1 MPTYLH
7 DAPFPRGGANLHENT
22 MTTLRVPD
30 RFRVPKI
37 VWFWLERLGLTPM
50 AVLRHARLPS
60 ALYDGERTSVTTAQ
74 FFALWR
80 GIAELRPQPDL
91 GLRLARELELGQ
103 LPPATLASFYA
114 RDYRDALGRLS
125 RFKQLCSPEEMHL
138 HEARGQCTVELA
150 WMHTREPTPPLLV
163 DATLALILELGRRGT
178 QTALKPVRVE
188 LVRPRGA
195 KRVLE
200 GFFGCGVSFGA
211 ARDMLVLRA
220 SDLARR
226 FVTHN
231 PELLEMLQPSLVM
244 ALSGQ
249 QKDGAVHEPVKWTL
263 KRLLADNRPDIQAV
277 SRELGVSSRTLQ
289 RRIAEEGATFR
300 ALLAEARR
308 ELARIYLRE
317 PSIEINQVAHLVGYE
332 DPNSFYR
339 AFRSWEGTTPGRWR
353 SRDERAGT
361 AAYHPRSTD
370 TMV

>member
-1 MPTYLH
+1 
-7 DAPFPRGGANLHENT
+7 

-37 VWFWLERLGLTPM
+37 VWIWLERLGLTPM

-80 GIAELRPQPDL
+80 SIAELRPEPDL
-91 GLRLARELELGQ
+91 GLRLVRELEVGQ

-125 RFKQLCSPEEMHL
+125 RFKRLCSPEEMRL
-138 HEARGQCTVELA
+138 HEARGQCTVELV

-178 QTALKPVRVE
+178 RAALQPVRVE

-195 KRVLE
+195 RRALE
-200 GFFGCGVSFGA
+200 GFFGCAVSLGA
-211 ARDMLVLRA
+211 ARDILVLRA
-220 SDLARR
+220 GDLARR
-226 FVTHN
+226 FVTYN

-249 QKDGAVHEPVKWTL
+249 KDGAAREQVKWTL
-263 KRLLADNRPDIQAV
+263 KRLLPDNRPDVQAV

-300 ALLAEARR
+300 ELLAEARR
-308 ELARIYLRE
+308 ELARTYLRE
-317 PSIEINQVAHLVGYE
+317 PSIEINQLAHLVGYE

-353 SRDERAGT
+353 SSREERAREHAGS
-361 AAYHPRSTD
+361 AA
-370 TMV
+370 